1 MRTLKPPNYSY
12 WSSTPVEEWEIT
24 NYDLNLCKQGP
35 ITKQAAHAHLLSDIK
50 LLLNALPNNIRKQAN
65 VLSTQFKNRKTN
77 TVNVKFWKTT
87 ATKLSKAH
95 LDKAA
100 VDTELENAA
109 KETAVTVLTRLN
121 KRKCKG
127 KGVK

>member
-1 MRTLKPPNYSY
+1 MCCTLVSQCHLNLGY

-65 VLSTQFKNRKTN
+65 VLSTQFKVSCVRKG
-77 TVNVKFWKTT
+77 
-87 ATKLSKAH
+87 
-95 LDKAA
+95 LDQLMIYLFTCKESQNQHCKCE
-100 VDTELENAA
+100 VLEDDCNQVV
-109 KETAVTVLTRLN
+109 ESSSRQG
-121 KRKCKG
+121 CC
-127 KGVK
+127 